1 MRLKTKFQD
10 EDFDLGEVV
19 EANVYYGGS
28 GRIKVIAEPAKG
40 GVITFYFETLKG
52 MNEMFEDATEE
63 PKEFWYI
70 ENDGDI
76 DKETYDG
83 DDYEKRMIKIGNYFS
98 SREEAE
104 KAVGKLKAMAK
115 LKEFGFRFIDWEL
128 DMKTIADG
136 KIWFDI
142 GVNTEWD
149 AERLL
154 ELKPEVKKSLDILFG
169 GEE

>member
-19 EANVYYGGS
+19 EANVYYGGN
-28 GRIKVIAEPAKG
+28 GRIKVIAEPVRG
-40 GVITFYFETLKG
+40 GMITFYFETLK
-52 MNEMFEDATEE
+52 ELSKMFEDAPEE

-83 DDYEKRMIKIGNYFS
+83 DDYEKRMIKIGNYFES
-98 SREEAE
+98 KEEAE
-104 KAVGKLKAMAK
+104 KAVEKLKALTK
-115 LKEFGFRFIDWEL
+115 LCKKGFEFNSVEMFGSGLIRIEASIPINEKTTLQERSNIID
-128 DMKTIADG
+128 
-136 KIWFDI
+136 
-142 GVNTEWD
+142 
-149 AERLL
+149 
-154 ELKPEVKKSLDILFG
+154 SLYLLFG